1 MSRNI
6 MRISLLTIFVAILH
20 MSLVPTLWGQD
31 DRGCSAAKAA
41 GEWGYV
47 YTGTLFLSPTTPI
60 PVAAVGRYTLDK
72 EGNISGT
79 QTRSIALGETA
90 QEVIKGTSTVN
101 ADCTGTATISV
112 YDPKTGNLLRT
123 AVLATVYVNSQREV
137 RYLFESLVV
146 FSGTTS
152 TSIRVVI
159 TADAKRVF
167 SRD

>member
-31 DRGCSAAKAA
+31 DRGCSTAKAA

-137 RYLFESLVV
+137 RYLFESLVLPN
-146 FSGTTS
+146 G

-159 TADAKRVF
+159 TADAKRLF
-167 SRD
+167 TND